1 MRSIAIANQKGG
13 VGKTT
18 TSVNLAVALSRLRK
32 KVCLIDLDPQAHA
45 TLHVG
50 VSPTSAP
57 CTAYDVLVN
66 DQPLA
71 AALVQA
77 QENLWVVPS
86 HLDLSVAEMALAGR
100 SGRESILRERLKSD
114 AGWNSVS
121 HPLTSTED
129 DKEQSQFDYIIIDCP
144 PSLGLLSL
152 NAMAAVDEVLLP
164 LQPHFLAL
172 HGLSKLLETIE
183 LSAEHINP
191 RLRLLGVALCLYEAG
206 TRLAAEVGRDVEA
219 FFAEVE
225 KGHPAWKDARVF
237 QTKIR
242 RNIRLAEAPSFGQSI
257 FEYANDSNGASDY
270 HNLAAEVDAAVLPK
284 FQPEGTCEV
293 DRIAA

>member
-77 QENLWVVPS
+77 QETF
-86 HLDLSVAEMALAGR
+86 R
-100 SGRESILRERLKSD
+100 
-114 AGWNSVS
+114 
-121 HPLTSTED
+121 
-129 DKEQSQFDYIIIDCP
+129 
-144 PSLGLLSL
+144 
-152 NAMAAVDEVLLP
+152 
-164 LQPHFLAL
+164 
-172 HGLSKLLETIE
+172 
-183 LSAEHINP
+183 
-191 RLRLLGVALCLYEAG
+191 
-206 TRLAAEVGRDVEA
+206 
-219 FFAEVE
+219 
-225 KGHPAWKDARVF
+225 
-237 QTKIR
+237 
-242 RNIRLAEAPSFGQSI
+242 
-257 FEYANDSNGASDY
+257 
-270 HNLAAEVDAAVLPK
+270 
-284 FQPEGTCEV
+284 
-293 DRIAA
+293 